1 MLTGVIISI
10 LASFAPHLSGN
21 KDALLRPRPLRTVLD
36 SFPSHG
42 SSFGKTMG
50 YHHPAELTH
59 RLSLRYPT
67 TETMMTCKVEIIAF
81 PYDELVVQ
89 QNISGV
95 QGHMELLR
103 L

>member
-1 MLTGVIISI
+1 ML
-10 LASFAPHLSGN
+10 A
-21 KDALLRPRPLRTVLD
+21 
-36 SFPSHG
+36 FPAHG
-42 SSFGKTMG
+42 SSLDKTMG
-50 YHHPAELTH
+50 YHHPAELT
-59 RLSLRYPT
+59 RRFGFRYPT

-95 QGHMELLR
+95 QGHMGLLR